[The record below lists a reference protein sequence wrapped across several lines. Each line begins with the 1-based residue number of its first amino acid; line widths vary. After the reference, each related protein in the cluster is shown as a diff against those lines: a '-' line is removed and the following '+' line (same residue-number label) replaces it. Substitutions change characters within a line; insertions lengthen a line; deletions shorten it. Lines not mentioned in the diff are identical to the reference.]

1 MSCNLNEIFLNN
13 SEEGKNECTAVEPT
27 SMFWLN
33 REGSRCPV
41 FLSFPIAAPS
51 PITRCFFQN
60 RRNTR
65 LCWWKCYEP
74 IPRRLGPP
82 AKIRDP
88 ILNQPDVKLRLDTMP
103 TPFLRFRMNNTTP
116 KVSRFF
122 ESSDMFGRFF
132 LSTTHL

>member
-1 MSCNLNEIFLNN
+1 
-13 SEEGKNECTAVEPT
+13 
-27 SMFWLN
+27 MFWLD
-33 REGSRCPV
+33 REGSRCSV

-51 PITRCFFQN
+51 PITRFFLYFQN

-88 ILNQPDVKLRLDTMP
+88 ILDQPDVKLPRDTMP
-103 TPFLRFRMNNTTP
+103 TPFLRVRSNNTTL
-116 KVSRFF
+116 RLF
-122 ESSDMFGRFF
+122 ESSDILCSSFF
-132 LSTTHL
+132 VNHKKYNIKKIFSCCITV